1 MELRPKH
8 NDAILR
14 IVSIHSER
22 KANLDHMRVCAG
34 IIITAMQKMPET
46 PNKTV

>member
-1 MELRPKH
+1 MLFYELS
-8 NDAILR
+8 LC
-14 IVSIHSER
+14 R
-22 KANLDHMRVCAG
+22 KANLDHMRVCVG